1 MSGVVAGLLVGA
13 AVGLGVFQAL
23 EASVVEMPSFIPSD
37 TPNMFVGLA
46 AFSAV
51 FFVIFGLSMI
61 VSSGPE
67 AKASK
72 KKKKKKASKPAEEAK
87 AQPNA
92 QPKAQPQ
99 TKKEKKKQQE
109 EPAPSK
115 KNKKK
120 GNAQKAAPAP
130 EKKAPEKKAPEKKAP
145 VKKAPVKKEKK
156 KSKAS
161 STEKISNK
169 WAALE
174 LSDSSSDDSDS
185 DSDFVPTSNKQ
196 TKGGAKQASSPAPAS
211 SSSSRRRRRH
221 GNKDHSEEAGNDT
234 GNTNNAD
241 MDGFVVHK
249 VKRRVRKQGGG
260 DSDDEGGS
268 SRQQTQSSDPN
279 AITIEIDVPVK
290 KYGFI
295 IGPKAVTL
303 KKLEEATQT
312 RISFPKG
319 ESQEGE
325 PQAKVKI
332 TGSKEGCGRCK
343 AAIHSL
349 VKQGFSSITDPGRT
363 SANVHV
369 DKNSL
374 HLIIGKKGETINK
387 IKDALDV
394 GINVADR
401 DPSVHAQKIVIS
413 GEKEAVNKAKEII
426 TMLGSWGYSTLT
438 HPGYVKEYVNF
449 PPNEYSTLIGPSG
462 QTIKS
467 IQGDTKTNVV
477 IPSLNDEEDRVAVI
491 GLPAD
496 VKRAIIQIDHLL
508 DEDYQAAKQAKKMA
522 QGKVQKPSSPFDDD
536 DDDY

>member
-1 MSGVVAGLLVGA
+1 M
-13 AVGLGVFQAL
+13 
-23 EASVVEMPSFIPSD
+23 
-37 TPNMFVGLA
+37 
-46 AFSAV
+46 
-51 FFVIFGLSMI
+51 
-61 VSSGPE
+61 
-67 AKASK
+67 
-72 KKKKKKASKPAEEAK
+72 
-87 AQPNA
+87 
-92 QPKAQPQ
+92 
-99 TKKEKKKQQE
+99 
-109 EPAPSK
+109 
-115 KNKKK
+115 K
-120 GNAQKAAPAP
+120 GNALKAAP
-130 EKKAPEKKAPEKKAP
+130 APEKKAP

-161 STEKISNK
+161 STEKINNK

-174 LSDSSSDDSDS
+174 LSDSSSDDS

-234 GNTNNAD
+234 GNTNTAD

-260 DSDDEGGS
+260 DSDDEGS

-325 PQAKVKI
+325 PQPKVKI

-449 PPNEYSTLIGPSG
+449 PPNEYSVLIGPSG